1 MNWYVFIRPFN
12 KVKRDRKIYA
22 VVFIQLVVAFSI
34 LSIFLSLLLD
44 IAENK
49 KQMIQESRHKNY
61 QITVQ
66 ASDFEYEKFDLI
78 SWGSQPATL
87 HEYDNFPFSEKV
99 LNQIHNTCI
108 QCEPEVCVD
117 IELLYLGEL
126 IEENQSLHLYYSTEY
141 EKVSFNKKTEEIL
154 LDINN
159 ENTIN
164 PRDFPHTISNDVLLG
179 MDGEEYPIEYM
190 ESNELA
196 VYMPIA
202 LYESIYHPKDLKGT
216 VLNIKSNTEK
226 MLTTET
232 VNQVLSLLRENCGQN
247 YQFMLGSD
255 FARFLVQV
263 EEAEREAIVLIFVS
277 CIMFLIVLIGMI
289 GIFIMILKRR
299 EKEIAICCALGQ
311 TKRQICYEIFGEVC
325 ILNISSCIVGI
336 LSGWLLIKNGISVA
350 TVEVTFHAFSCI
362 SLFLVACLFSIIVVI
377 PMKVLI
383 EKASPIQILSSL

>member
-1 MNWYVFIRPFN
+1 MNWYVFARPFN

-22 VVFIQLVVAFSI
+22 VVFIQLVVAFGI
-34 LSIFLSLLLD
+34 LSVFLSLLLD

-49 KQMIQESRHKNY
+49 RQMMQESRHKNY

-78 SWGSQPATL
+78 HWGSQPATL
-87 HEYDNFPFSEKV
+87 HEYDGFPFSGKA
-99 LNQIHNTCI
+99 LNQIYNAGI
-108 QCEPEVCVD
+108 QCELEVCVD
-117 IELLYLGEL
+117 VELLYLGDL
-126 IEENQSLHLYYSTEY
+126 IEENQSLHLYYSSKMN
-141 EKVSFNKKTEEIL
+141 KVSLSKKAEEIL
-154 LDINN
+154 LDISS

-164 PRDFPHTISNDVLLG
+164 SRDFPHTISNGVLLG
-179 MDGEEYPIEYM
+179 IDGKEYPVEYANDGEF
-190 ESNELA
+190 A
-196 VYMPIA
+196 VYMPIS

-232 VNQVLSLLRENCGQN
+232 LNQVLFLLRENCEKN

-255 FARFLVQV
+255 FARFLLRV

-277 CIMFLIVLIGMI
+277 CIIFLIVLIGMI

-311 TKRQICYEIFGEVC
+311 TKRQVCYEIFGEVF
-325 ILNISSCIVGI
+325 ILNISSCFLGVLFG
-336 LSGWLLIKNGISVA
+336 GLLIKNGISVA

-362 SLFLVACLFSIIVVI
+362 SLFLVAFLLSIVVVI
-377 PMKVLI
+377 PIKMLI
-383 EKASPIQILSSL
+383 EKASLIQILSSL